1 MKTGLSDLHK
11 MVISLFKTNFKSQKP
26 EMQGAF
32 RRCSIIYLG
41 MIKNIS
47 KGASENLFLKLCC
60 TF

>member
-26 EMQGAF
+26 EMQGEF

-47 KGASENLFLKLCC
+47 NGASENLFLKLCC